1 MSSKSIPSVIARDAP
16 DLKNLLKASSA
27 EQDGELDPGEE
38 TDRCCC
44 GATAALEPLAA
55 DMSRLSHASR
65 DAGLRGRMGRA
76 PFSPGVIALMK
87 LYILVFSILLSFV
100 ALALEAQEDSAW
112 DLLIR
117 DSPSRLRDV
126 SSTERGAL
134 KLMPSNVLATG
145 RVWDSIDDM
154 VLSNGQTLGEYLN
167 KAGDAFDMTSFSI
180 DNGAFRLSDG
190 DFALSGIAG
199 QADAGVVVG
208 GSFVLKGGFL
218 TQSSSVDIL
227 FADGF
232 ESGDTSRWSDD
243 SLGAH
248 PHVFF

>member
-1 MSSKSIPSVIARDAP
+1 
-16 DLKNLLKASSA
+16 
-27 EQDGELDPGEE
+27 
-38 TDRCCC
+38 
-44 GATAALEPLAA
+44 
-55 DMSRLSHASR
+55 
-65 DAGLRGRMGRA
+65 
-76 PFSPGVIALMK
+76 MK